1 MSDSSKSG
9 SSPDTAPSSPLLV
22 GLAWLAVGTPI
33 AYGLW
38 QTILRAAKL
47 FAG

>member
-1 MSDSSKSG
+1 MSEQRPTHATATT
-9 SSPDTAPSSPLLV
+9 SPVVV
-22 GLAWLAVGTPI
+22 GLAWLAVATPL

-38 QTILRAAKL
+38 QTVLKAAKL